1 MLARIAA
8 AMIEAGMILGGISCI
23 VVGLESGNHG
33 APIAGA
39 MLIIAGLY
47 LAAKSVGGKS
57 P

>member
-1 MLARIAA
+1 MLARIVA